1 MITCYFHYTIVL
13 ILTPKKILTGLVG
26 INVKPWN
33 LIVTYTNLS
42 VKTETMGGC
51 MKIISRPADGKKKE
65 QNEFKTQM
73 YWQKGCQID
82 VQ

>member
-1 MITCYFHYTIVL
+1 MITCYFHYKIVL
-13 ILTPKKILTGLVG
+13 ILTPKKIPNRFSGNQL
-26 INVKPWN
+26 KPWN

-51 MKIISRPADGKKKE
+51 MKIISRPADGEKKE

-73 YWQKGCQID
+73 YWQKGC
-82 VQ
+82 

>member
-1 MITCYFHYTIVL
+1 M
-13 ILTPKKILTGLVG
+13 G

-73 YWQKGCQID
+73 GHKCTGKKDAKLMSSSINPFIL
-82 VQ
+82 

>member
-1 MITCYFHYTIVL
+1 M
-13 ILTPKKILTGLVG
+13 G

>member
-1 MITCYFHYTIVL
+1 M
-13 ILTPKKILTGLVG
+13 G

-65 QNEFKTQM
+65 QNEYKTQM
-73 YWQKGCQID
+73 YWQKGC
-82 VQ
+82 